1 MSRKLVVGFLVVT
14 LAVVLGVGT
23 AIAKDK
29 YIVGSDIPWAPFE
42 METPAGEFFGFD
54 IDAIRAIAVVAGF
67 DLEIQKIAFDVIIE
81 SVKSG
86 KADLGVSGFTIT
98 AEREAAVD
106 FSNPYY
112 LSNQAVVIRKDSGL
126 NVVTALIG
134 KGPNKAV
141 GAQNGTTGFGWVE
154 DQLQANGVD
163 VQLKGYD
170 TYPMA
175 ILDLI
180 NKRIDAV
187 IQDEP
192 ASQASL
198 SAYPND
204 LTIAGIL
211 NTYEYF
217 GFLVVDKDPKGILP
231 RINAALVTL
240 GLQVVE
246 RAGGVKELVVTP
258 GSTWANLLKAYFGPT
273 NEKIEAA
280 WLKCKNLLL
289 NAKSAEDVAEF
300 ARCLAQ
306 EATK

>member
-1 MSRKLVVGFLVVT
+1 MSRKLLVGLVVLT
-14 LAVVLGVGT
+14 LAVLST
-23 AIAKDK
+23 AGLASAKDK

-42 METPAGEFFGFD
+42 METPGGEFFGFD

-67 DLEIQKIAFDVIIE
+67 EVEIQKIAFDAIIE

-98 AEREAAVD
+98 EEREQVID

-126 NVVTALIG
+126 NLVTALIG
-134 KGPNKAV
+134 KGSNKAV
-141 GAQNGTTGFGWVE
+141 GAQNGTTGYAWVE
-154 DQLQANGVD
+154 DNLQKAGISVD
-163 VQLKGYD
+163 LKGYE

-175 ILDLI
+175 ILDLV

-192 ASQASL
+192 ASQSSLAS
-198 SAYPND
+198 YPD
-204 LTIAGIL
+204 ILTIAGIL

-217 GFLVVDKDPKGILP
+217 GFLVADKDPKGILP
-231 RINAALVTL
+231 KVNAAMTTL

-258 GSTWANLLKAYFGPT
+258 GSAWADLLKAYFGPT

-289 NAKSAEDVAEF
+289 NAKSLEDVKEF